1 MQKNPINQ
9 NIKVGSKH
17 CNVCKA
23 FIKYLN
29 NMDDI
34 YDDIYE
40 YNPNKKWKILIVID
54 DIIADML
61 RNKKL
66 NAIIIELFLRGRNI
80 NISLIF
86 MHKWMFLFQKMLD

>member
-1 MQKNPINQ
+1 MKHSYMQKNPINQ

-40 YNPNKKWKILIVID
+40 YNPNKK
-54 DIIADML
+54 
-61 RNKKL
+61 
-66 NAIIIELFLRGRNI
+66 
-80 NISLIF
+80 
-86 MHKWMFLFQKMLD
+86 